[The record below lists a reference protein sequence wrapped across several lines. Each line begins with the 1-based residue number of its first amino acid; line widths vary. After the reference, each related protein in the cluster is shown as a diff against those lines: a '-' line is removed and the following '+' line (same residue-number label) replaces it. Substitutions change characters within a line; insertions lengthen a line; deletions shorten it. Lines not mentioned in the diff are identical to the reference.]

1 MRTLALVA
9 MLAISGPALG
19 QTSTTVRLTLADG
32 SQVRGQLLCES
43 VSIATPYGPLS
54 VPAAE
59 IRSIKFGIH
68 VGDEEG
74 LARAAKHLGS
84 ASHKERLA
92 ATHWLTSQGR
102 CAVPVLRKAMKS
114 PDLEVCS
121 RAESIYAAITE
132 RDSGAALAPMSLPN
146 ASCDYLPKVGSAAS
160 RSDKGG
166 TGTALTPKEVAHA
179 CQADVSH
186 RTVITS
192 RRIWAWSFLAESIF
206 TWASMARRNL
216 WWNTTGSSRCG
227 LPTNR
232 PAVEILASRP
242 MRASMT

>member
-43 VSIATPYGPLS
+43 VSNATPYGPLS

-132 RDSGAALAPMSLPN
+132 RDSGAALAPRLCTYLVDSGPLHIFN
-146 ASCDYLPKVGSAAS
+146 ICCTFLADRNGLDYNFCI
-160 RSDKGG
+160 
-166 TGTALTPKEVAHA
+166 GTAWGRL
-179 CQADVSH
+179 
-186 RTVITS
+186 
-192 RRIWAWSFLAESIF
+192 
-206 TWASMARRNL
+206 
-216 WWNTTGSSRCG
+216 G
-227 LPTNR
+227 
-232 PAVEILASRP
+232 
-242 MRASMT
+242 